1 MQIPRHTYFEQM
13 PVGSI
18 KAPSGHFLHFAP
30 ARPDDDSLTKNSKNL
45 KHSKSLQVALL
56 LRLKQIARDIH
67 LVGNE
72 GALGLRANAASAWP
86 AVAN

>member
-30 ARPDDDSLTKNSKNL
+30 ARPDDDSPYKEFQKLEA
-45 KHSKSLQVALL
+45 Q
-56 LRLKQIARDIH
+56 QIAA
-67 LVGNE
+67 G
-72 GALGLRANAASAWP
+72 GAPFGAETDRTRYPLSGK
-86 AVAN
+86 

>member
-30 ARPDDDSLTKNSKNL
+30 ARPDDDSPYKEFQKLEA
-45 KHSKSLQVALL
+45 QQIAAGGAL